1 MPIITKEIGNSL
13 KTRKFYSYYWRKY
26 EDSNRRNGIML
37 LTPKAYEIKEMELET
52 LKKRLKEARRE
63 KALAIAQADGD
74 SRHDNFGFE
83 QAEIQERA
91 VIKEINDLTRL
102 LQDAEIVEEKANS
115 NTVDV
120 GSRVEMELN
129 YGDGD
134 VETVVLKLQPLPSD
148 ESGVVT
154 LNSPIGRAI
163 FGQKENFC
171 GECKLG
177 GGNIVKIHI
186 LKIL

>member
-1 MPIITKEIGNSL
+1 MTYSHEVETMCTVKKGPHHGPAPIPEEGK
-13 KTRKFYSYYWRKY
+13 WV
-26 EDSNRRNGIML
+26 
-37 LTPKAYEIKEMELET
+37 KAYEIKEMELET
-52 LKKRLKEARRE
+52 LKERLKEARRE

-120 GSRVEMELN
+120 GSRVEMELD

-163 FGQKENFC
+163 FGQKENFY
-171 GECKLG
+171 GVQQPPVINVKVLG
-177 GGNIVKIHI
+177 V
-186 LKIL
+186 

>member
-1 MPIITKEIGNSL
+1 
-13 KTRKFYSYYWRKY
+13 
-26 EDSNRRNGIML
+26 ML
-37 LTPKAYEIKEMELET
+37 LTQKAYEIKEMELET
-52 LKKRLKEARRE
+52 LKESLKEARRE

-120 GSRVEMELN
+120 GSRVEMELD
-129 YGDGD
+129 YGD

-163 FGQKENFC
+163 FGQKENFY